1 MLVFSEAV
9 PKKILDLM
17 NVENITRENVASHLQ
32 VEFLSLSLTVHFI
45 MLFTMVYHCTKLLL
59 LLSQISER
67 GFFLIYDNTALKY
80 S

>member
-67 GFFLIYDNTALKY
+67 GFFF
-80 S
+80 

>member
-67 GFFLIYDNTALKY
+67 GFFFNI
-80 S
+80 